1 MEEGVDQSSII
12 TQNKQKYLERIKLNG
27 GYFQR
32 FEWLPEEYQRKHEYE
47 RSEMISRKIKETNIH
62 PLPFNPSQNKRLL
75 KHEYPFND
83 SKDEKFVYGFLCI
96 DDPYEATKDEKLRA
110 KWMEEAKLLFGDFK
124 PTGPQKPL

>member
-1 MEEGVDQSSII
+1 
-12 TQNKQKYLERIKLNG
+12 
-27 GYFQR
+27 
-32 FEWLPEEYQRKHEYE
+32 
-47 RSEMISRKIKETNIH
+47 MISRKIKETNIH

-124 PTGPQKPL
+124 PTGPQKPLSNISKCRLEEIVE